1 MRLILIGAVLLVGLG
16 YAGAKGYLYY
26 KVSQGVETAV
36 LMMSPHVDLKYG
48 GISSTIGGEL
58 TLDNVSIRLAE
69 YRDEIVIGRLGIKTP
84 NFLALL
90 SLSDLSSGSP
100 QGKAPEYFGLIAE
113 EIKVSADADYYQ
125 DFYQTSIAA
134 IAPSDLGQR
143 GVQCVGK
150 YGYAPKALKSLGYS
164 NLTTSISVIL
174 RQVDNNYIIEMGID
188 IVDMTDVDMTLSM
201 AGNMMSGLAQG
212 ATYRPKLRELNMKIT
227 DQSLNKRVEK
237 YCTRLGLTPE
247 QILNAHLNALQ
258 YMGKTQGIVFD
269 EYLIDPYKQYLA
281 GKPTLVVTAKPRE
294 PLDLER
300 ISRYKPSDVP
310 ALLNLEAVAL

>member
-26 KVSQGVETAV
+26 KARQGIESAV

-48 GISSTIGGEL
+48 GISSTISGEL
-58 TLDNVSIRLAE
+58 TLDNVSMRLAG
-69 YRDEIVIGRLGIKTP
+69 YSDEIVIGRLGIKTP

-90 SLSDLSSGSP
+90 NLSELSSGSS

-113 EIKVSADADYYQ
+113 AIQISADADYYQ
-125 DFYQTSIAA
+125 DFYKTSIAA
-134 IAPSDLGQR
+134 IAPSDLGQG

-150 YGYAPKALKSLGYS
+150 YGYSPRTLKSLGYS
-164 NLTTSISVIL
+164 NLTMSISMIF
-174 RQVDNNYIIEMGID
+174 RQVDNNYITEMGID
-188 IVDMTDVDMTLSM
+188 IVDMVDFDMTISM
-201 AGNMMSGLAQG
+201 AGNLMSGLARG
-212 ATYRPKLRELNMKIT
+212 TSYRPKLRELHMKIT
-227 DQSLNKRVEK
+227 DQSLNSRVEK
-237 YCTRLGLTPE
+237 YCTKLGLTPE
-247 QILNAHLNALQ
+247 QILRAHLNALR
-258 YMGKTQGIVFD
+258 YMGKMQGIVFD
-269 EYLIDPYKQYLA
+269 EYVIDPYKQYLA

-300 ISRYKPSDVP
+300 ISRYQPSDVP